1 MSRVDWAPLVDRIS
15 RARRIVLTTHINADG
30 DGLGCEIALRE
41 AIAAKGRGVVVINNE
56 SVPARFRF
64 LRGSETVE
72 AFRPDAHA
80 PVLAD
85 ADLVIVID
93 NSSVERLARLRP
105 AIESSRAVR
114 ACIDHHSLIN
124 PYWTLNCVDVEAC
137 ASGELVHE
145 LIRRL
150 DVAVTPSMAAALYV
164 SIISDTGYFR
174 FAKTTAASHRLAAGL
189 IEIGGLSPA
198 AIHTE
203 LYERLSLAIS
213 LLTGLAMRSLALETG
228 GRVAWMKLLRE
239 DVVACG
245 GEAED
250 TGDLANLAL
259 AIDGVSIGLLFRE
272 MGGGETKV
280 SLRSKG
286 SLDVHAVAADLGGG
300 GHRNAAGVLMNAPLD
315 RVIQIVL
322 GRVAEILPGAVTVP
336 IRGGRAG

>member
-15 RARRIVLTTHINADG
+15 RARSIVLTTHINADG
-30 DGLGCEIALRE
+30 DGLGCEIALSQ
-41 AIAAKGRGVVVINNE
+41 AIAAKGITVSVINNE
-56 SVPARFRF
+56 AVPARFRF
-64 LRGSETVE
+64 LRGSDTVE
-72 AFRPDAHA
+72 AFTSDAHA
-80 PVLAD
+80 PVIAG
-85 ADLVIVID
+85 ADLIVVID

-105 AIESSRAVR
+105 AVESSRALR

-124 PYWTLNCVDVEAC
+124 PYWTINCVDVEAC

-150 DVAVTPSMAAALYV
+150 DVAVTPAIATALYV
-164 SIISDTGYFR
+164 SVISDTGYFR
-174 FAKTTAASHRLAAGL
+174 FAKTTAESHRLAAAL
-189 IEIGGLSPA
+189 IEIGGLSPSA
-198 AIHTE
+198 LHTE

-213 LLTGLAMRSLALETG
+213 VLTGLAMRSLTLETG
-228 GRVAWMKLLRE
+228 GRVAWMQLRRD

-259 AIDGVSIGLLFRE
+259 AIDGVAIGLLFRE

-286 SLDVHAVAADLGGG
+286 SLDVHRVASALGGG
-300 GHRNAAGVLMNAPLD
+300 GHRNAAGVLMKAPLD
-315 RVIQIVL
+315 RVIEIVL
-322 GRVAEILPGAVTVP
+322 GRVAEILPGAVPVA
-336 IRGGRAG
+336 IRGGEGR